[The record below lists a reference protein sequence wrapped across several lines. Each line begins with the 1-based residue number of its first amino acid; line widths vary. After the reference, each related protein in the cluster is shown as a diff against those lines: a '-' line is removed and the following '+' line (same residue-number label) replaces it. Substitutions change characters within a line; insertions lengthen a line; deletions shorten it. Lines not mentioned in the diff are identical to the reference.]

1 MSASTTT
8 KSTSSKRTSSAK
20 KAKSS
25 GRKTA
30 AKSTKSTG
38 RKTAAKTAAKKVASS
53 APVNAAAKRSKPG
66 VVNVRRFA
74 EHADAAHAAT
84 LVMRHGGRNEGRNP
98 VATSNIA
105 DVVSALDAAKT
116 TPEKVTGLTTPQ
128 LVKLARGERIAEKV
142 AAEAAKRAREFSSD
156 AFGRATTTNKI
167 RGAKLLAILA
177 VVAKPELAVRK
188 TSSAKSATKSAP
200 VKSATKSRKSSTG
213 RKGGSK

>member
-8 KSTSSKRTSSAK
+8 KSTSSKRSSSAK
-20 KAKSS
+20 KAAKSS
-25 GRKTA
+25 GRKSA

-38 RKTAAKTAAKKVASS
+38 RKSAAKKVASS
-53 APVNAAAKRSKPG
+53 APVNAAAKRTKPG

-105 DVVSALDAAKT
+105 DVVAALDAAKT

-156 AFGRATTTNKI
+156 AFGRATTSNKL

-188 TSSAKSATKSAP
+188 TSSAKSATKSAS